1 MGIGNSIQK
10 EFSFFDKSIKE
21 KNCQCYKLFAHYNPN
36 SFSFSI
42 FNIENEEFLSLH
54 SYVFDENQEKLNYLL
69 SQSPILKW
77 NLQSITINYF
87 FKTCTLIP
95 NSLFDEKLKRKYLE
109 TNNQIAENEDI
120 LVDRLK
126 HINAV
131 VLYSIPKVHL
141 NIFNKLQNIKIKHS
155 ATIFLE
161 NVLEKSKHSTNS
173 EFFVDVSTKN
183 FNIALVKNSKLI
195 FYNNFEFQTK
205 NDFLYYILNCYNTL
219 DVNSKEVTLRISGEF
234 EKDEILNNL
243 KMYIKKIVLENR
255 PNSSSYSHLLNTVP
269 NHYFH
274 KLFNQ
279 LKCE

>member
-1 MGIGNSIQK
+1 MEIGNSIQK
-10 EFSFFDKSIKE
+10 EFSFFDKSIKK

-42 FNIENEEFLSLH
+42 FNIENEEFLSLD
-54 SYVFDENQEKLNYLL
+54 SYIFNKNKANLHYLL
-69 SQSPILKW
+69 SQFPIMKW
-77 NLQSITINYF
+77 NLNSITINYF
-87 FKTCTLIP
+87 FKTCTIVP

-109 TNNQIAENEDI
+109 INNQIDEKEYVLI
-120 LVDRLK
+120 DRLK

-131 VLYSIPKVHL
+131 VLYSIPKSHL
-141 NIFNKLQNIKIKHS
+141 YALKNLPNVDIKHS

-161 NVLEKSKHSTNS
+161 NILERSKHSINS
-173 EFFVDVSTKN
+173 EFFVDVSTKT
-183 FNIALVKNSKLI
+183 FNIALVKSSKLI

-219 DVNSKEVTLRISGEF
+219 DLNSKEITLRISGEF
-234 EKDEILNNL
+234 EKDEIINNL
-243 KMYIKKIVLENR
+243 KMYIKKIIVENR
-255 PNSSSYSHLLNTVP
+255 PKSYSYSHLLNTIP